1 MKKIISIALALVM
14 MMAICVPAFA
24 ETAVEGA
31 NDVQVETTYN
41 ASTDASYTVTIPA
54 TISIPW
60 NNTNPQ
66 NATYKVESQL
76 LIGAKLNVSA
86 AANNGGEMT
95 ATGTDDT
102 LTFTVTGGDVVEFVG
117 VNAQNTTS
125 PDGTINGEN
134 VKVAVSTFEGKAV
147 GEYTGTITYTVQYVA
162 PTVAP

>member
-1 MKKIISIALALVM
+1 MKKIISIALAIVM

-24 ETAVEGA
+24 EVVNTNGESGNTA
-31 NDVQVETTYN
+31 NVETTYN
-41 ASTDASYTVTIPA
+41 ESTDASYTVTIPA

-66 NATYKVESQL
+66 DAKYTVESQL
-76 LIGAKLNVSA
+76 LIGAKLKVSA
-86 AANNGGEMT
+86 SANNSGTMT

-117 VNAQNTTS
+117 VNAENTTS

-134 VKVAVSTFEGKAV
+134 VKVAVSSFAGKAV
-147 GEYTGTITYTVQYVA
+147 GEYTGTITYTVAYEA
-162 PTVAP
+162 P

>member
-24 ETAVEGA
+24 ETAVLGK
-31 NDVQVETTYN
+31 NTVNVETTYD
-41 ASTDASYTVTIPA
+41 ATTDASYTVTIPA

-66 NATYKVESQL
+66 DAKYTVKSQL
-76 LIGAKLNVSA
+76 LIGAKLKVSA
-86 AANNGGEMT
+86 SANNSGTMT

-117 VNAQNTTS
+117 VNAENTTS

-134 VKVAVSTFEGKAV
+134 VKVAVSSFAGKAV
-147 GEYTGTITYTVQYVA
+147 GEYTGTITYTVAYEA
-162 PTVAP
+162 P